1 KLLDFGVAK
10 LMEGAAHSSKSALAI
25 TQAGMVFG
33 TPEFM
38 SPEQACGQ
46 PLDGR
51 SDLYSLAA
59 TMFAMLTGCG
69 MYEAKSAIEWLT
81 CHARTPPPHLAECRP
96 ELADYPELDT

>member
-1 KLLDFGVAK
+1 
-10 LMEGAAHSSKSALAI
+10 MRTTRRSSTSASQSALAI
-25 TQAGMVFG
+25 TAAGMVFG

-46 PLDGR
+46 KLDGR

-69 MYEAKSAIEWLT
+69 MYNANSALEWLT
-81 CHARTPPPHLAECRP
+81 HHARTPAPHLATGKK
-96 ELADYPELDT
+96 ELARYTALD